1 MGSQADNQADNQP
14 EKRQVLRPTCMIVDD
29 DPAIR
34 LTLRR
39 ILGNRQVGSPEIG
52 SADWRTAGDVAEA
65 CMRAAPDV
73 LFLDL
78 AMRGFDAI
86 DVIRALGERHY
97 GGAIVLISGLHAV
110 MQNVMRVGERH
121 GLVMLPPLPKP
132 FRAHQV
138 EEILRD
144 FRGHPPPAAVA

>member
-1 MGSQADNQADNQP
+1 MDSQAV
-14 EKRQVLRPTCMIVDD
+14 ERPTCVIVDD

-39 ILGNRQVGSPEIG
+39 ILGTHQIGSPEIG
-52 SADWRTAGDVAEA
+52 SADCRTAGDVAEA
-65 CMRAAPDV
+65 CVRSAPDI

-86 DVIRALGERHY
+86 DVIRALGERRY

-138 EEILRD
+138 EQILRD
-144 FRGHPPPAAVA
+144 FKDHPPPAAVA

>member
-1 MGSQADNQADNQP
+1 MDSQAV
-14 EKRQVLRPTCMIVDD
+14 ERPTCMIVDD

-39 ILGNRQVGSPEIG
+39 ILGNHQVGSPEIG
-52 SADWRTAGDVAEA
+52 SADCHTAGDVADV
-65 CMRAAPDV
+65 CVRSAPDIV
-73 LFLDL
+73 FLDL

-86 DVIRALGERHY
+86 DVLRALGERHY

-110 MQNVMRVGERH
+110 MQNVMHVGERH

-132 FRAHQV
+132 FRAHEVQQ
-138 EEILRD
+138 ILHD
-144 FRGHPPPAAVA
+144 FKDHPPPAAVA